1 MIGYQIYGGMEVW
14 GVQQVSRGK
23 MLIESKSIFVRK
35 TPSLNNLGS
44 YGIKTLVYIKPIVV
58 DGQIYHSIHAA
69 DGTPLTVIA
78 ERDEAFALVRQNEM
92 EPASVH

>member
-1 MIGYQIYGGMEVW
+1 
-14 GVQQVSRGK
+14 
-23 MLIESKSIFVRK
+23 MLTEAKPLFSRK
-35 TPSLNNLGS
+35 TPSLNDLEF
-44 YGIKTLVYIKPIVV
+44 YGIKTLAYIKPVTV
-58 DGQIYHSIHAA
+58 DGHLYHSIHAA